1 MRYSYVVYRKK
12 EYANLIELYNRV
24 RHYYGYNDE
33 TVFVFTKDYTKVI
46 TYDELSMGIADVS
59 NIYDSDIIRK
69 PFIFS
74 SAYKYYDC
82 VYSNMKN
89 TKPHKTYS
97 NMQEFFI
104 YVADIIRKKRNRKEI
119 AEMLE

>member
-1 MRYSYVVYRKK
+1 MKYFYVIYRKK
-12 EYANLIELYNRV
+12 DYAKLIDLYLRV
-24 RHYYGYNDE
+24 NHYYGYSND
-33 TVFVFTKDYTKVI
+33 TVFVFTKDYSKIVS
-46 TYDELSMGIADVS
+46 YDTSCMWVSDVS
-59 NIYDSDIIRK
+59 NTYDSDIIRK

-82 VYSNMKN
+82 VYSNMQN

-97 NMQEFFI
+97 NMQEFFL
-104 YVADIIRKKRNRKEI
+104 YVVEIIRKKRNRKEI